1 MADSYYDI
9 DVLIG
14 LGTRFVTD
22 DGSGIDTIAISIEHT
37 ISQAAIDAG
46 SYAVR
51 IFLGWPYGSNSGAYA
66 EVMHTNPLVYDTINF
81 TGIYENIL
89 GFSGR
94 EQLVGNG
101 YANFIQGDPL
111 DVAGM
116 QDAIDGGGGNDTLM
130 GAGGSDIMY
139 GGDGDDRIFG
149 DTDPGAQDPGNVAA
163 GDDTIDA
170 GAGNDLLIGG
180 PGTNTIDGG
189 AGFDSIS
196 YLDYYDNGYVT
207 YYASIDLTIG
217 QSRLIALDLYDG
229 SQYVYGFDYVSN
241 VEQFIG
247 TSMADQMT
255 GPASFTLTDQTRITF
270 DGAAG
275 NDTLTGGAGAEV
287 LYGGDGDDVLDS
299 GGNGNID
306 YIADLLAG
314 GQGNDRYLLRSLADI
329 TEAWGQG
336 NDTVVADIGYTLG
349 YNLENL
355 TLSAAAGVASAIGNV
370 LDNTLTGNSANNFLD
385 GRGGQN
391 TLIGGAGDDTYVV
404 HAYPN
409 SGTLLDSVI
418 ELAGQGRD
426 TIRTDAI
433 TMTLQIAPEVENL
446 ILTGTLNSSGYG
458 NALANRITGNAGN
471 NTLLSSGSGDTLAGG
486 LGNDVYYIYDTGT
499 AVVERPAEG
508 LDRVT
513 IGVDY
518 TMAAG
523 LENLNVLAGYGL
535 RATGNTAAN
544 LMTGNAE
551 ANLLSGAAGND
562 SLLAGS
568 GNDSLY
574 GGEGDDQLRGDAGDD
589 LLHGGNGIDT
599 ALYTGSIAVRVD
611 LALTAAQITGMGSD
625 TLRLIENL
633 ITGSNADVLR
643 GNAGDNRLYG
653 GAGDDDL
660 FGAAGNDL
668 LSAGDGF
675 DTLRG
680 DAGNDTLVGAG
691 GTDTALYTAAAG
703 VRLNLA
709 LTTAQD
715 TGMGIDVL
723 SGIENATGG
732 TGADELRGNALDNQ
746 LQGMGGSDT
755 LYGGS
760 GSDLI
765 YGGAGND
772 LLYGGD
778 FGDLFIFTTSD
789 GSDTVADFQDGTDS
803 IVMGNFNTVTIQDAG
818 ANTLLIY
825 GTTQVTLLNVI
836 YTQIS
841 IADFLFP

>member
-46 SYAVR
+46 SYAVK

-66 EVMHTNPLVYDTINF
+66 EVMHTDPLIYDTISF

-116 QDAIDGGGGNDTLM
+116 QDAIDGGGGNDTLI

-180 PGTNTIDGG
+180 PGTNSIDGG
-189 AGFDSIS
+189 AGFDTVS

-207 YYASIDLTIG
+207 YYASVDLTNG

-241 VEQFIG
+241 VEHFIG
-247 TSMADQMT
+247 TAMADQMT
-255 GPASFTLTDQTRITF
+255 GPATFTLTDQTRITF

-275 NDTLTGGAGAEV
+275 NDTLSGGTGAEV

-314 GQGNDRYLLRSLADI
+314 GQGNDRYLLRSQADI
-329 TEAWGQG
+329 TEGWGQG
-336 NDTVVADIGYTLG
+336 NDTVVADIGYSLG

-355 TLSAAAGVASAIGNV
+355 TLTEAAGAASAIGNV
-370 LDNTLTGNSANNFLD
+370 LDNLLTGNSANNFLD
-385 GRGGQN
+385 GRAGQN
-391 TLIGGAGDDTYVV
+391 TLIGGAGNDTYVV
-404 HAYPN
+404 HTYPN

-418 ELAGQGRD
+418 ELAGQGID

-446 ILTGTLNSSGYG
+446 LLTGTLDSTGYG
-458 NALANRITGNAGN
+458 NALANRITGNTAN
-471 NTLLSSGSGDTLAGG
+471 NTFYSVGSGDTLAGG
-486 LGNDVYYIYDTGT
+486 LGDDLYYVVNT
-499 AVVERPAEG
+499 ATTVIEGAAEG
-508 LDRVT
+508 TDRVT

-523 LENLNVLAGYGL
+523 LENLNVLAGFGL
-535 RATGNTAAN
+535 RATGNTLAN
-544 LMTGNAE
+544 VMTGNAE

-562 SLLAGS
+562 TLQAGS

-589 LLHGGNGIDT
+589 LLHGGNGTDT

-611 LALTAAQITGMGSD
+611 LALSSAQTTGLGND

-691 GTDTALYTAAAG
+691 GSDTALYTAAAG

-709 LTTAQD
+709 LATAQD
-715 TGMGIDVL
+715 TGMGLDVL
-723 SGIENATGG
+723 SGFENATGG
-732 TGADELRGNALDNQ
+732 SGGDELRGNALDNQ
-746 LQGMGGSDT
+746 LQGMGGNDT
-755 LYGGS
+755 IHGES

-772 LLYGGD
+772 LLYGGG
-778 FGDLFIFTTSD
+778 FGDMFIFTASD
-789 GSDTVADFQDGTDS
+789 GHDTIADFQDGTDAL
-803 IVMGNFNTVTIQDAG
+803 VMGNFIGVSIQDAG
-818 ANTLLIY
+818 ANTLLVY
-825 GTTQVTLLNVI
+825 GTTQVTLLNVN

>member
-22 DGSGIDTIAISIEHT
+22 DGTGIDTIAISIEHS

-46 SYAVR
+46 NYAVR
-51 IFLGWPYGSNSGAYA
+51 IFLGWPFGSNSGAYA
-66 EVMHTNPLVYDTINF
+66 EVMHTDPLLYDTISF

-116 QDAIDGGGGNDTLM
+116 HDAIDGGGGNDTLI
-130 GAGGSDIMY
+130 GAGGGDLLF

-163 GDDTIDA
+163 GDDSIDA

-189 AGFDSIS
+189 AGFDTIS

-207 YYASIDLTIG
+207 YYASVDLTAG
-217 QSRLIALDLYDG
+217 QSRLIAIDLYDS

-247 TSMADQMT
+247 TAMADQMT
-255 GPASFTLTDQTRITF
+255 GPATFTLADQSRITF

-275 NDTLTGGAGAEV
+275 NDTLIGGAGAEM

-314 GQGNDRYLLRSLADI
+314 GQGNDRYLLRSQADI
-329 TEAWGQG
+329 SESWGQG

-349 YNLENL
+349 YNLEHL
-355 TLSAAAGVASAIGNV
+355 TLTEAAGAASAIGNV

-385 GRGGQN
+385 GRAGQN
-391 TLIGGAGDDTYVV
+391 TLIGGAGNDTYVM

-418 ELAGQGRD
+418 EYAGQGID
-426 TIRTDAI
+426 TIRTDALAL
-433 TMTLQIAPEVENL
+433 TLQIAPEVENL
-446 ILTGTLNSSGYG
+446 LLTGTLNNTGYG
-458 NALANRITGNAGN
+458 NALANRITGNSGN
-471 NTLLSSGSGDTLAGG
+471 NTFYSVGSGDTLAGG
-486 LGNDVYYIYDTGT
+486 LGNDIYHVVDSATT
-499 AVVERPAEG
+499 VVERTAEG
-508 LDRVT
+508 TDRAY

-523 LENLNVLAGYGL
+523 LENLNVLAGFGL
-535 RATGNTAAN
+535 RATGNTLAN
-544 LMTGNAE
+544 GMTGNAE

-589 LLHGGNGIDT
+589 LLHGGTGIDT

-611 LALTAAQITGMGSD
+611 LALTSAQVTGLGND

-633 ITGSNADVLR
+633 IAGSNADVLR

-691 GTDTALYTAAAG
+691 GVDTALYTATAG

-715 TGMGIDVL
+715 TGMGLDVL

-732 TGADELRGNALDNQ
+732 SGTDELRGNTLDNQ
-746 LQGMGGSDT
+746 LQGMGGNDT
-755 LYGGS
+755 LYGES

-772 LLYGGD
+772 LLYGGG
-778 FGDLFIFTTSD
+778 FGDIFIFTANE
-789 GSDTVADFQDGTDS
+789 GRDTIADFQDGTDAL
-803 IVMGNFNTVTIQDAG
+803 VMGNFVGVTIQDAG
-818 ANTLLIY
+818 ANTLLVY
-825 GTTQVTLLNVI
+825 GTTQVTLLNI
-836 YTQIS
+836 TYTQIS

>member
-22 DGSGIDTIAISIEHT
+22 DGTGIDTIAISIEHS
-37 ISQAAIDAG
+37 ISQAAIDGG
-46 SYAVR
+46 SYAVK
-51 IFLGWPYGSNSGAYA
+51 IFLGWPFGSNSGAYA
-66 EVMHTNPLVYDTINF
+66 EVMHTDPLIYDTINF

-189 AGFDSIS
+189 AGFDTVS

-207 YYASIDLTIG
+207 YYASIDLTSG

-255 GPASFTLTDQTRITF
+255 GPATFTLTNQTRITF

-314 GQGNDRYLLRSLADI
+314 GQGNDRYLLRSQADI
-329 TEAWGQG
+329 TEGWGQG
-336 NDTVVADIGYTLG
+336 NDTVVADIGYSLG
-349 YNLENL
+349 YNLEHL
-355 TLSAAAGVASAIGNV
+355 TLTETAGAASAIGNV

-385 GRGGQN
+385 GRAGQN

-418 ELAGQGRD
+418 EYAGQGLD

-433 TMTLQIAPEVENL
+433 IMTLQIASEVENL
-446 ILTGTLNSSGYG
+446 VLTGTLNSTGYG
-458 NALANRITGNAGN
+458 NALANRVTGNTGN
-471 NTLLSSGSGDTLAGG
+471 NTFYSVGSGDTLAGG
-486 LGNDVYYIYDTGT
+486 LGDDLYYVVNT
-499 AVVERPAEG
+499 ATTVIERAGEG
-508 LDRVT
+508 IDRVT

-523 LENLNVLAGYGL
+523 LENLNLLTGFGL

-544 LMTGNAE
+544 VMTGNAE

-562 SLLAGS
+562 SLLGGS

-611 LALTAAQITGMGSD
+611 LALTSAQATGLGND

-633 ITGSNADVLR
+633 IAGSNADVLR

-691 GTDTALYTAAAG
+691 GVDTALYTAAAG

-732 TGADELRGNALDNQ
+732 SGGDELRGTALDNQ
-746 LQGMGGSDT
+746 LQGMGGNDT
-755 LYGGS
+755 IYGES
-760 GSDLI
+760 GPDLI

-772 LLYGGD
+772 LLYGGS
-778 FGDLFIFTTSD
+778 FGDMFIFTTSD
-789 GSDTVADFQDGTDS
+789 GNDTIADFQDGTDA
-803 IVMGNFNTVTIQDAG
+803 IVMGAFNTITIQDAG

-825 GTTQVTLLNVI
+825 GTTQVTLLNI
-836 YTQIS
+836 TYTQIS

>member
-22 DGSGIDTIAISIEHT
+22 DGSGIDTIAISLEHT

-46 SYAVR
+46 GYAVR
-51 IFLGWPYGSNSGAYA
+51 IFLGWPSGSNSGAYA
-66 EVMHTNPLVYDTINF
+66 EVMHTDPLVYDTITF

-101 YANFIQGDPL
+101 YGNFIQGDPL

-116 QDAIDGGGGNDTLM
+116 HDAISGGGGNDTLL
-130 GAGGSDIMY
+130 GAGGSDLLY

-149 DTDPGAQDPGNVAA
+149 DTDPGAQDTGNVAA

-170 GAGNDLLIGG
+170 GSGDDVIIGG

-189 AGFDSIS
+189 AGFDTVS
-196 YLDYYDNGYVT
+196 YLDYYDNGYLT
-207 YYASIDLTIG
+207 YYASVDLTTG

-241 VEQFIG
+241 VEHFIG

-255 GPASFTLTDQTRITF
+255 GPANFTLTDQTRITF

-275 NDTLTGGAGAEV
+275 NDTLTGGAGADA

-314 GQGNDRYLLRSLADI
+314 GQGNDRYLLRGPAEI
-329 TEAWGQG
+329 VEAWGQG

-355 TLSAAAGVASAIGNV
+355 TLTETAGAASAIGNV
-370 LDNTLTGNSANNFLD
+370 LDNTLTGNSANNYLD

-391 TLIGGAGDDTYVV
+391 TLIGGAGNDTYIV

-418 ELAGQGRD
+418 EYAGQGID
-426 TIRTDAI
+426 TIRSDAI

-446 ILTGTLNSSGYG
+446 VLTGTLNSAGYG
-458 NALANRITGNAGN
+458 NALANRITGNVGN
-471 NTLLSSGSGDTLAGG
+471 NTFYSAGSGDTLAGG
-486 LGNDVYYIYDTGT
+486 LGNDIYYVVDAATT
-499 AVVERPAEG
+499 VVERTAEG
-508 LDRVT
+508 RDRVY
-513 IGVDY
+513 ISVNY
-518 TMAAG
+518 TMAAE
-523 LENLNVLAGYGL
+523 LENLNVLAGFGL
-535 RATGNTAAN
+535 RATGNALAN
-544 LMTGNAE
+544 LMTGNAA

-574 GGEGDDQLRGDAGDD
+574 GGDGDDQLRGDAGDD
-589 LLHGGNGIDT
+589 VLHGGNGIDT
-599 ALYTGSIAVRVD
+599 ALYTGTTAVRVD
-611 LALTAAQITGMGSD
+611 LALTTAQVTGLGSD

-668 LSAGDGF
+668 LSGGDGV

-709 LTTAQD
+709 LTSAQD

-732 TGADELRGNALDNQ
+732 GGADVLRGNSGGNQ
-746 LQGMGGSDT
+746 LQGMGGNDT
-755 LYGGS
+755 IHGES

-772 LLYGGD
+772 LLYGGSY
-778 FGDLFIFTTSD
+778 GDMFIFTAND
-789 GSDTVADFQDGTDS
+789 GHDTIADFQDGTDAL
-803 IVMGNFNTVTIQDAG
+803 VMGNFIDVSIQDAG

-825 GTTQVTLLNVI
+825 GATQVTLLNVN